1 MARHKGGLSMF
12 RRLVIFCISFTAS
25 VTVICTD
32 GTPPL
37 SFAARAANLPLAYD
51 SVGIRFLKKPIPVA
65 SQLIFSLDDQLWTID
80 LAAYGFDGID
90 PTTID
95 RAQLR
100 QKIIDTVKQSE
111 RKPRD
116 AYFQGEQIVPHLNG
130 RRVDQRQ
137 IAYILDH
144 LISLQNRI
152 VPMPV
157 TETEAKIT
165 AKTLERLSEK
175 VLGSY
180 TTIYN
185 PYNRPRARNIG
196 LSSTAI
202 DSVIIPVGGIFSFN
216 DIVGPRTPDRGYK
229 RATVI
234 VQGEYAEDYGG
245 GICQTSST
253 LFNSIDQSGLKIVER
268 AVHTKIVTYVPRG
281 RDATVSWGG
290 PDFKFQNN
298 TNRPILIR
306 SFAYGGYL
314 TIKIY
319 SQADVQFQQRS
330 VPKSPQEK
338 LPSEQIINFS

>member
-1 MARHKGGLSMF
+1 MF

-100 QKIIDTVKQSE
+100 QEIIDTVKQSE

-229 RATVI
+229 RATVSRRI
-234 VQGEYAEDYGG
+234 RRRLRWRNLPDVVDAVQQYR
-245 GICQTSST
+245 
-253 LFNSIDQSGLKIVER
+253 SIRPQNRRTRCPYENRHIRPARTRRDSVVGR
-268 AVHTKIVTYVPRG
+268 A
-281 RDATVSWGG
+281 
-290 PDFKFQNN
+290 
-298 TNRPILIR
+298 
-306 SFAYGGYL
+306 
-314 TIKIY
+314 
-319 SQADVQFQQRS
+319 
-330 VPKSPQEK
+330 
-338 LPSEQIINFS
+338 